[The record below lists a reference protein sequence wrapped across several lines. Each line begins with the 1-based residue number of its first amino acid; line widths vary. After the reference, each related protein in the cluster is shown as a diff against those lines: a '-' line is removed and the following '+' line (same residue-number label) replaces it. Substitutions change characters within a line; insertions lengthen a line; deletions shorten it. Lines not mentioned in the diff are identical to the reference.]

1 MKLLITTLTFMFI
14 SFGVKAHSLNG
25 VYECRFN
32 SWSPFKTEVVVSNFE
47 KIMHEGEHITTTS
60 DIEIDGVKYSGKW
73 RHFIEK
79 TNKRKVWIDLRH
91 NDDRSKWNGKEGV
104 KYVVQEK
111 EFSEKTGS
119 KWVTK
124 RSVFCEPQ

>member
-1 MKLLITTLTFMFI
+1 MLLLQKRLAASILDC
-14 SFGVKAHSLNG
+14 G
-25 VYECRFN
+25 
-32 SWSPFKTEVVVSNFE
+32 
-47 KIMHEGEHITTTS
+47 
-60 DIEIDGVKYSGKW
+60 
-73 RHFIEK
+73 
-79 TNKRKVWIDLRH
+79 KRKVWIDLRH

-119 KWVTK
+119 EWVTK